1 MAMRGLTSI
10 EKSAVV
16 LGLGSVLFMLAVFA
30 RICAPEP
37 KSSAE
42 EQREEARLLREANE
56 RAAAEREAELR
67 ALEGPRPGRI
77 AEEQPEE
84 PDLPE
89 LSQAHG
95 AKHAKQTH
103 HKPRRAEGAKVAG
116 TKADVETTTDK
127 EVQGASIE
135 EWEQA
140 MRNKPPTPKT
150 QGVSCCKECRNSTPC
165 GNSCIPYGRQCHQ
178 PTGCAC

>member
-1 MAMRGLTSI
+1 MRRLTSN

-30 RICAPEP
+30 RICGPEP

-67 ALEGPRPGRI
+67 ALEGPPAGGMV
-77 AEEQPEE
+77 EEQPEE
-84 PDLPE
+84 RERPE

-95 AKHAKQTH
+95 AEHAKHTH
-103 HKPRRAEGAKVAG
+103 HKPRRAEGAKVAA
-116 TKADVETTTDK
+116 TKADVEATTDK

-150 QGVSCCKECRNSTPC
+150 QGGSCCKVCRNSTAC
-165 GNSCIPYGRQCHQ
+165 GNSCIPNGRQCHQ
-178 PTGCAC
+178 PPGCAC